1 MNKRKPSSR
10 SKDSKECFFGKWLNK
25 QYTHNHKESIIIS
38 KWNNFIHNYID
49 YIETSD
55 MKWHKRI
62 ESIISNDDICH
73 INKKNPKIKWLNK
86 RLKNYTT
93 NNHEMKDKKKKEK
106 ISEFLENII

>member
-62 ESIISNDDICH
+62 ESIISNAVFVALSVTS
-73 INKKNPKIKWLNK
+73 NLVPSGSLSLNC
-86 RLKNYTT
+86 N
-93 NNHEMKDKKKKEK
+93 
-106 ISEFLENII
+106 